1 MTATSLLRLRPR
13 LVATLAVCAV
23 IGSAL
28 TACSSSGGSKSTSSG
43 SSSASS
49 GASDCVSTATAAV
62 KTYTAP
68 LKPEFPTGKIDIS
81 SVTGKTLW
89 FISPTQA
96 TGYVAAVTTA
106 FTAAATAA
114 GLKSQIFNGNAKPDL
129 YNQGIEQAIA
139 SHAAAIVIYAIN
151 PSLVPNALA
160 DAKKAN
166 IPVFADATGVPTPTD
181 GTIRGTISVDFAA
194 EGTQLANYALMT
206 TGCKVNAAVAFDPNQ
221 KALTSQV
228 TAIKAQ
234 FAKACPST
242 CKVTDLSMSLATMA
256 TSLQSQTSS
265 LLLRDPT
272 INLVISTF
280 DSAATYMSPAV
291 ATANLKLIATNGL
304 TANLDSVRTG
314 GTQIADVSYP
324 PAEYNGWIL
333 VDQLLRAATN
343 QPLTTTTLPLQLF
356 DKSNIP
362 ATDDFATLWPNVVG
376 YQSKF
381 TTAWGL

>member
-1 MTATSLLRLRPR
+1 MTMSGICHFRPR
-13 LVATLAVCAV
+13 AIACLALCATVTGTLV
-23 IGSAL
+23 
-28 TACSSSGGSKSTSSG
+28 ACSSSGTNTKAASSG
-43 SSSASS
+43 STPSSAN
-49 GASDCVSTATAAV
+49 DCVATGTAAV
-62 KTYTAP
+62 KTYRSA
-68 LKPEFPTGKIDIS
+68 LKPDFPTGKINIS

-166 IPVFADATGVPTPTD
+166 IPVFADATGVPTPSD
-181 GTIRGTISVDFAA
+181 GTIKGTISVDFAE

-221 KALTSQV
+221 KALTSQID
-228 TAIKAQ
+228 AIKAQ
-234 FAKACPST
+234 FAKVCPST

-265 LLLRDPT
+265 LLLRDQT
-272 INLVISTF
+272 INIAISTF
-280 DSAATYMSPAV
+280 DSAATYMAPAV

-304 TANLDSVRTG
+304 AANLDSVRTG

-356 DKSNIP
+356 DKENIP
-362 ATDDFATLWPNVVG
+362 ATSDFATLWPNVVG
-376 YQSKF
+376 YQNKF